1 MALAVAVFVG
11 DSEKWIPSIVEK
23 AKKLK
28 IGSGF
33 EDVDCSPVAYAEV
46 RLNNCKLKDRINGLL
61 DTVE

>member
-33 EDVDCSPVAYAEV
+33 EDVD
-46 RLNNCKLKDRINGLL
+46 
-61 DTVE
+61 